1 MNQTDKVYA
10 YMEKNGSIDPLRAF
24 NDLGILRLAARI
36 ADIKAAGVQI
46 IAETKRN
53 PETGKHWREYRLG

>member
-36 ADIKAAGVQI
+36 ADLKAAGVQI
-46 IAETKRN
+46 TGETKRN
-53 PETGKHWREYRLG
+53 PETGKHWREYRLE